1 MSEGV
6 GAVEREALDRARTR
20 MIALRAEQY
29 RLLEDIAE
37 LERLGVAQQTGD
49 RSSVRLLQECG
60 NVDAPEAKRLV
71 SEAADLTARVSLRG
85 ELLPPRLPVTATL
98 AGSGQIHSGHIAVI
112 RETMTRLDRVDGVS
126 VADWLGAE
134 RTLAEHARVLPP
146 RMLRRY
152 AKALIEHFDPD
163 GDVPPEGED
172 ACDELQV
179 VRRRN
184 GSLAFTGRLHD
195 PTDAEAFF
203 VVIDG
208 LAEPFGPDDPRSLE
222 RRRIDGLKDLV
233 HDARRPG
240 GLADDTRH
248 EHSDTGT
255 TDGDGDGDATEAEA
269 GEPDAGHTESDSD
282 GTEGADEFEDALI
295 PEPRRP
301 EPSPRPTSSARPV
314 PVERPGRPLLTI
326 TMDLRWLQQA
336 IGHATLDSDALVDP
350 RTVRRWACDAEIVPM
365 LLGSKSEPLDVGR
378 LSRSVTDAIRRAL
391 NLRDGGCAFPSC
403 SRRPRRC
410 HAHHIRQWFDGGPT
424 CLDNLVLLCRFH
436 HQLLHAGH
444 WVAEIHNGLPWFT
457 PPAWIDPDQQ
467 PRPGGRPRVPL

>member
-1 MSEGV
+1 MSERVLGV
-6 GAVEREALDRARTR
+6 VEREALDRARTR
-20 MIALRAEQY
+20 LVALRAEQY

-37 LERLGVAQQTGD
+37 LERLGVAEQTGD
-49 RSSVRLLQECG
+49 RSSIRLLQESG
-60 NVDAPEAKRLV
+60 NVDQPEAKRLV
-71 SEAADLTARVSLRG
+71 GEAADLTARVSLLG
-85 ELLPPRLPVTATL
+85 ELLPPRLPVTATV
-98 AGSGQIHSGHIAVI
+98 AGSGEIHSGHITVI
-112 RETMTRLDRVDGVS
+112 RETMTRLDRVDGLS
-126 VADWLGAE
+126 VADWSGVE

-179 VRRRN
+179 VRRRD
-184 GSLAFTGRLHD
+184 GALAFKGRLHD

-203 VVIDG
+203 EVIDG
-208 LAEPFGPDDPRSLE
+208 LAEPCGPDDPRSLE
-222 RRRIDGLKDLV
+222 RRRIDGLKELV

-240 GLADDTRH
+240 GLADDTHH
-248 EHSDTGT
+248 EHHEHPDTGT
-255 TDGDGDGDATEAEA
+255 DDQ
-269 GEPDAGHTESDSD
+269 
-282 GTEGADEFEDALI
+282 ALI

-301 EPSPRPTSSARPV
+301 EPSPRPAPV
-314 PVERPGRPLLTI
+314 DRPGRALLTI

-336 IGHATLDSDALVDP
+336 IGHGTLDSGALVDP
-350 RTVRRWACDAEIVPM
+350 RTVRRLACDAEIVPM
-365 LLGSKSEPLDVGR
+365 VVGSRSEPLDVGR
-378 LSRSVTDAIRRAL
+378 LQRTVTDALRRAL

-410 HAHHIRQWFDGGPT
+410 HAHHIRQWFHGGPT

-436 HQLLHAGH
+436 HQLIHAGH
-444 WVAEIHNGLPWFT
+444 WVIDIRDGLPWFT

-467 PRPGGRPRVPL
+467 PRLGGRPRVPLRARVDHRDQKPVSLPLQETTAY